1 MAKQKTGVI
10 VNIASMSHKRGGPG
24 SSVHYAASKGAV
36 VTMSMGV
43 AREFADQGIRCISIS
58 PGPVDT
64 AFQETAATSE
74 ELKQRFKDDIPMKRN
89 RRSGGR
95 SARKLKRA
103 APLPDNIKPIGPG
116 MIGGTYKPLSKSDIS
131 AIEQTIFQLL
141 NEVGLSQAPDTG
153 IASMLNYGAFLGDDQ
168 RLKFPENVVR
178 KAIGDTHKNITLFG
192 QVEKFDMH

>member
-1 MAKQKTGVI
+1 M
-10 VNIASMSHKRGGPG
+10 
-24 SSVHYAASKGAV
+24 
-36 VTMSMGV
+36 
-43 AREFADQGIRCISIS
+43 
-58 PGPVDT
+58 
-64 AFQETAATSE
+64 
-74 ELKQRFKDDIPMKRN
+74 DDIPMKRN

-116 MIGGTYKPLSKSDIS
+116 MIGGTYKPLSQSDIS

-178 KAIGDTHKNITLFG
+178 KLLVTLIKILHFLG
-192 QVEKFDMH
+192 R